1 MKRLS
6 DERLRALRNRIPVED
21 VIRKLDMLVKEV
33 EGYFRFLCPA
43 CHDFHTA
50 TNAKTNLARCFRCQK
65 NYNPIDL
72 VMTVR
77 KLSFLDAVRFLTKN
91 FAHQLAV

>member
-6 DERLRALRNRIPVED
+6 DERLWALRNRVPIND
-21 VIRKLDMLVKEV
+21 VICELDMPAKEV

-43 CHDFHTA
+43 CHDSHTA
-50 TNAKTNLARCFRCQK
+50 TNAETNLARCFRCRK

-77 KLSFLDAVRFLTKN
+77 RMSFLDAVRYLTKN
-91 FAHQLAV
+91 FGRNLSD

>member
-6 DERLRALRNRIPVED
+6 DQRLRALRNRVPIND
-21 VIRKLDMLVKEV
+21 VIRELDMPAKEV
-33 EGYFRFLCPA
+33 EGYFRFLCPV
-43 CHDFHTA
+43 CRDFHTA
-50 TNAKTNLARCFRCQK
+50 TNPETNLARCFRCQT

-77 KLSFLDAVRFLTKN
+77 RLSFLDAVRYLTQN
-91 FAHQLAV
+91 FGHTRSD